1 MARKKKQFPVD
12 NQTIKINTEKAVN
25 SLVSLPDIKE
35 SYKKQAQ
42 GVLLLVILNLV
53 VYLQLVNYPFIG
65 FDDNYYIFEN
75 PNVLFG
81 INWPA
86 VKWAFSTY
94 YMGHWHPITWLSYLL
109 DNHIYGLNPGKYHL
123 TNILI
128 HIANS
133 ALVFLLL
140 LRLMGRYGASLMV
153 AILFAIHPLHIEPV
167 AWISG
172 RKELISTFFG
182 ILAVWAYLRYLK
194 QPNWLHY
201 GLVSLCLLL
210 GLMGKALL
218 ITFPFALLLLDYWP
232 LKRFD
237 KSLAE
242 GIKPFLLKLKD
253 LFLEKWLLFIII
265 GILASVATQAAKSGS
280 GTVVR
285 VEDPI
290 EVITGMKLNASIVF
304 DLNVIT
310 NYIIYIKK
318 MFLPNDLTMY
328 YQVRMQPNLVLI
340 GLALLTLLLVTLL
353 AFWWAKKYPYF
364 VVGWCW
370 FLGTMLPMTRLPIA
384 ERYTYV
390 PYLGL
395 FVVGVLAFIEL
406 TAKWQIKEKFLMGFA
421 VVITLILMIITTY
434 QTSYW
439 SSSIELFKQSVER
452 NPNNPV
458 MMYNLANE
466 YHKINKKEEAAK
478 YYQKTL
484 EIIPSEYYKNNNE
497 DLYSRTCNNLGLIF
511 YDQGKYVEAED
522 LYKKALRYSAHNAH
536 TYNSLAQLRVK
547 QKKGEEA
554 IEYANKSIALNPQL
568 AEVYVNLGLG
578 YLLQENVLE
587 TIKAFEKAVKLK
599 PSLWDVQTDLGTLY
613 ASQGRREDAL
623 RRYQFVL
630 KNNPNHQTA
639 RRKLEEL
646 QVRAS
651 IEKK

>member
-1 MARKKKQFPVD
+1 MARKKKQSPID
-12 NQTIKINTEKAVN
+12 NQATRVNAEKIP
-25 SLVSLPDIKE
+25 VSLIDLPDVKE

-65 FDDNYYIFEN
+65 FDDNYYIYEN

-94 YMGHWHPITWLSYLL
+94 YMGHWHPLTWLSYLL
-109 DNHIYGLNPGKYHL
+109 DNQIYGLNAGKYHL

-133 ALVFLLL
+133 SLVFLLL
-140 LRLMGRYGASLMV
+140 LRLTSRYGASLMV
-153 AILFAIHPLHIEPV
+153 TILFAIHPMHIEPV

-182 ILAVWAYLRYLK
+182 ILAVWAYLHYLK
-194 QPNWLHY
+194 KPSWLRY
-201 GLVSLCLLL
+201 GLVSLGLLL

-237 KSLAE
+237 KSLEE
-242 GIKPFLLKLKD
+242 GFKPFLLKIKD
-253 LFLEKWLLFIII
+253 LFLEKWLFFGMIP
-265 GILASVATQAAKSGS
+265 ILAIVAKQAARSGS
-280 GTVVR
+280 GTIVR
-285 VEDPI
+285 VEEPI
-290 EVITGMKLNASIVF
+290 EVITGMKLNSTTVF
-304 DLNVIT
+304 DLKIIT
-310 NYIIYIKK
+310 NYIVYIKK
-318 MFLPNDLTMY
+318 LFFPNELTMY
-328 YQVRMQPNLVLI
+328 YQTHMQLNFVLV
-340 GLALLTLLLVTLL
+340 ALSLLGLLLVTLL

-364 VVGWCW
+364 VVGWSW
-370 FLGTMLPMTRLPIA
+370 FLGTMLPMGRLPIA

-395 FVVGVLAFIEL
+395 FVVVVLAGLEL
-406 TAKWQIKEKFLMGFA
+406 AAKWQVKEKFLTAFA
-421 VVITLILMIITTY
+421 AVITIVLMVITAY

-439 SSSIELFKQSVER
+439 TSSIELFKQSVER
-452 NPNNPV
+452 NPTNPV

-484 EIIPSEYYKNNNE
+484 EIIPSEAYRDNNE

-511 YDQGKYVEAED
+511 YDQGKYAEAED
-522 LYKKALRYSAHNAH
+522 LYKKALKYSAHNAH
-536 TYNSLAQLRVK
+536 TYNSLAQLRIK
-547 QKKGEEA
+547 QKNGVEA
-554 IEYANKSIALNPQL
+554 VEYANKSIALNPQL

-578 YLLQENVLE
+578 YLLQENVTE

-599 PSLWDVQTDLGTLY
+599 PALLDVQTDLGTLY
-613 ASQGRREDAL
+613 ASQNRREDAL

-630 KNNPNHQTA
+630 KHNPNHQTA